1 MSQKG
6 IIFDFNGTLFF
17 DSELHLISFAECF
30 TSRGMTPLDNDFVI
44 KNIFGQ
50 SNEAIYRAYFHF
62 GQTDPT
68 PEELKT
74 FSKEKEGRY
83 IELCRRSERHKSLC
97 NGAEAMLDYLKAHSI
112 PYCIAT
118 GSEYENVEFYIEH
131 IGLDRWFSLDNIV
144 YTDGTFRGKPEPDIY
159 KIAAARLGLAPEE
172 CAVFEDGTAGLI
184 AARDAGIGKLFAVHE
199 ATLPSPVAKGITVCG
214 EYNDFSDWKNILSG
228 LGLLFS

>member
-50 SNEAIYRAYFHF
+50 SNEAIYRVYFHSE
-62 GQTDPT
+62 PSA
-68 PEELKT
+68 EELRS

-83 IELCRRSERHKSLC
+83 IELCRRSEKHKNLC
-97 NGAEAMLDYLKAHSI
+97 NGAAEMLDYLKEKSI

-144 YTDGTFRGKPEPDIY
+144 YTDGTFRGKPAPDIY
-159 KIAAARLGLAPEE
+159 KIAASRLGLKPEE

-184 AARDAGIGKLFAVHE
+184 AARDAGVGRLFAIHE
-199 ATLPSPVAKGITVCG
+199 STLPSPVANGIDVCG
-214 EYNDFSDWKNILSG
+214 EYNDFSDWKNILSS
-228 LGLLFS
+228 LGLLNN